1 MTNSNIN
8 NNLTTINEA
17 MATMITPMIVA
28 TIAVSLPLV
37 QHNFTVHVF
46 LLVDEPCSA
55 KRA

>member
-8 NNLTTINEA
+8 NNLTINEA

-28 TIAVSLPLV
+28 TITVSLPLV

-46 LLVDEPCSA
+46 LLVDESCSA
-55 KRA
+55 IPA